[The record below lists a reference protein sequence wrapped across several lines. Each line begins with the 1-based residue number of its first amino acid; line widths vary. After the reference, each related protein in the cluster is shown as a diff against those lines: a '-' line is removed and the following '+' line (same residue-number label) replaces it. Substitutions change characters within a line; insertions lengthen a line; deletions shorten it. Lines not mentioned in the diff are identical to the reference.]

1 MRSIYLNVMVY
12 NKSAKQLNSKREFY
26 GHGLGLYK
34 KALNLAITNG
44 SNKIFEELL
53 QDFIK
58 QQLSIQNENNEQIE
72 HEIDVSK
79 ISNPAR
85 YKGKSRPA
93 NKRYLLSI
101 ENHFKKYANSSS
113 QDENVERLKKKN
125 KRQYGICKSWYHDS
139 RNCSLKNNKEGDA
152 YFDQENLM
160 VESNI

>member
-1 MRSIYLNVMVY
+1 MRSIYLNVIVY

-26 GHGLGLYK
+26 GHDLELCK
-34 KALNLAITNG
+34 KALNLAITNS
-44 SNKIFEELL
+44 SNK
-53 QDFIK
+53 
-58 QQLSIQNENNEQIE
+58 NENNKQIE
-72 HEIDVSK
+72 HEIDISK

-93 NKRYLLSI
+93 NKRYLLFI

-125 KRQYGICKSWYHDS
+125 KRQCGICKSWYHDS
-139 RNCSLKNNKEGDA
+139 QNCPLKNNKKGDA